1 MEELLERRCCV
12 RDYHVYK
19 EVWAA
24 AVGEVLICE
33 REPDNASDRY
43 AVAVKREGT
52 IVGHLSRKVT
62 RVCSLFLRRGGSITC
77 IVTRHRR
84 YSADLP
90 QGRLEVPCPMLTSVQ
105 GDTKRNLEAKEDLE
119 DKFSATV

>member
-1 MEELLERRCCV
+1 MEELLEHVERRV
-12 RDYHVYK
+12 RGYHVYK

-24 AVGEVLICE
+24 AVGEELICE

-52 IVGHLSRKVT
+52 IVGHLPREMT

-77 IVTRHRR
+77 TVTGHRR
-84 YSADLP
+84 YSSDLA
-90 QGRLEVPCPMLTSVQ
+90 QGGLEVPCSLLFKATP
-105 GDTKRNLEAKEDLE
+105 KEILNMII
-119 DKFSATV
+119 SLLS

>member
-12 RDYHVYK
+12 RGYHVYR

-33 REPDNASDRY
+33 RESDNASDRY
-43 AVAVKREGT
+43 TVAVKREGT
-52 IVGHLSRKVT
+52 IVGHLPRKMT
-62 RVCSLFLRRGGSITC
+62 RVHVCSLFLRRGGSITC
-77 IVTRHRR
+77 IVTGHRR

-90 QGRLEVPCPMLTSVQ
+90 QGGLEVPCSLLFKAIP
-105 GDTKRNLEAKEDLE
+105 KEIL
-119 DKFSATV
+119 KLKKI